1 MKGLRESIDE
11 AVRSGTGSVITRS
24 PEQTFEF
31 GLRVGRQLTG
41 PAVFLLHGEL
51 GSGKT
56 LWTKG
61 LAAGL
66 GIDPLDVTSP
76 SFTLINEHG
85 GGRLRLYHVDLY
97 RLESGALPELGL
109 EEILA
114 DDGAV
119 VVVEWAERLAARP
132 ANPFDIQFNW
142 LSTNERSIT
151 FSSAENPPTLN
162 RRAEAPRDDDEEN

>member
-1 MKGLRESIDE
+1 MKGLSENIDQ
-11 AVRSGTGSVITRS
+11 AVQSGNGSFITRS

-31 GLRVGRQLTG
+31 GLRLGRQLTG

-66 GIDPLDVTSP
+66 GIDPVDVTSP
-76 SFTLINEHG
+76 SFTLINEYG
-85 GGRLRLYHVDLY
+85 DGRLRLYHVDLY
-97 RLESGALPELGL
+97 RLETGSLPELGL

-114 DDGAV
+114 EDGAV
-119 VVVEWAERLAARP
+119 VVVEWAERLASRP
-132 ANPFDIQFNW
+132 GNAFDIEFNW

-151 FSSAENPPTLN
+151 FSSAENSPTVA
-162 RRAEAPRDDDEEN
+162 RAEASRDDDGEN